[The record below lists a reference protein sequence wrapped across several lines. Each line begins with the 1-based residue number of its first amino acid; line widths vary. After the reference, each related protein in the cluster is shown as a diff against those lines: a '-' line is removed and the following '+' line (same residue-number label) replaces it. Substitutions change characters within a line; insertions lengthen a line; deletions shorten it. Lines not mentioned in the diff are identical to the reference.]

1 MTVMIFVR
9 HGQIRANKKGLWHGS
24 TDSSLTLKG
33 HYQAARTA
41 KHLANKQSITKI
53 YSSPLKRCVN
63 TARHISKSIKIPIL
77 IDENIREYAIG
88 DWEGLPFKVLQEKY
102 DFVNRVQADPDF
114 RPPNGESL
122 KGVSDR
128 MSSFIDRVREDNN
141 RQQRGDILIV
151 SHGAAISVALAKEVD
166 HTCTAWMKYHIS
178 NCSITELQFLPDAVL
193 TKFNEVSHLRLR
205 SPI

>member
-41 KHLANKQSITKI
+41 KHLANKQSIT
-53 YSSPLKRCVN
+53 
-63 TARHISKSIKIPIL
+63 KSIKIPIL